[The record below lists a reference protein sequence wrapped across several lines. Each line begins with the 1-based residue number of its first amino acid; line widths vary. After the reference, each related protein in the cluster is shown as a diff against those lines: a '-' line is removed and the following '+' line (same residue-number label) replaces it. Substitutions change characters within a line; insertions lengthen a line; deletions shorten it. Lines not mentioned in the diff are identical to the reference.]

1 MRKVCNMLDLLY
13 KSNKKNPRISY
24 KEFYNESVNK
34 DEGYKKV
41 YVFFNIETNTQVV

>member
-1 MRKVCNMLDLLY
+1 MRKICQMLDLLY
-13 KSNKKNPRISY
+13 KSNKMNPRISY

-41 YVFFNIETNTQVV
+41 LIFPNIETNTQMV